1 MRGFAPNSI
10 DCECAYYRDG
20 LDSMRGF
27 GFQDS
32 SSECELPIIFGR
44 LLIKLLIKQRASHQT
59 WEALLCHAI
68 SN

>member
-27 GFQDS
+27 GFASNTIDYECAYYRNGCDS
-32 SSECELPIIFGR
+32 MRGSR
-44 LLIKLLIKQRASHQT
+44 
-59 WEALLCHAI
+59 
-68 SN
+68 